1 MKKYI
6 LIEKY
11 LLLFTLFLTL
21 MESFFQISL
30 AFILSGLVNS
40 AMEKGE
46 EQLLFY
52 LGISA
57 LYLLVQI
64 MLNSTNNYLK
74 GMYIKKRNLII
85 GGTCIRGY

>member
-21 MESFFQISL
+21 MESFLQISL

-74 GMYIKKRNLII
+74 GMYIKKTESYYRRDLYQGI
-85 GGTCIRGY
+85 